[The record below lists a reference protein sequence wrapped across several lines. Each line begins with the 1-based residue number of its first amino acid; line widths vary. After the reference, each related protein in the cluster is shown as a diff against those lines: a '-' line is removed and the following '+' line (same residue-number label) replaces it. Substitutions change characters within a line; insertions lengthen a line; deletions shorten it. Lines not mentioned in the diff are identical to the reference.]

1 MIFRIKKQV
10 LSFCTCVLKQN
21 AVKEDNSWSS
31 RPAKVLLLCTKRKH
45 MFYAIRVG
53 LSFTVMV
60 VLLQL
65 FFGEVFGGFIDLIA
79 KMLFVAN
86 AMVDTVIT
94 NLPQQP
100 PTY

>member
-1 MIFRIKKQV
+1 
-10 LSFCTCVLKQN
+10 
-21 AVKEDNSWSS
+21 
-31 RPAKVLLLCTKRKH
+31 

-65 FFGEVFGGFIDLIA
+65 FFGEVFGCFIDLIA